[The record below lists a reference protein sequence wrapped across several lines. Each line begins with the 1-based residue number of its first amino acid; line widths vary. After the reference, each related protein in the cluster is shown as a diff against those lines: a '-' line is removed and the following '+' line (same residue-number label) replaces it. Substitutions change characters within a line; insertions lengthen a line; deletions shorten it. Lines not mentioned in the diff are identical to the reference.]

1 MEDVIHYLDKAKI
14 MDCDLNVIKIALSEG
29 KDTSVKVGSSVLPSN
44 EWGEYRISSDCLRV
58 EAVFYP
64 GFVGTSRIT
73 ADEILKDLANT
84 GIKFGIN
91 EEFIKKLVPD
101 MEYFIPYE
109 VACGQGAVNGQDAVI
124 SYLFET
130 QKVAKPKIKEDGTV
144 DYHDLDTLNHVKK
157 GDVLAVMK
165 PEVQGKAGT
174 DVFGRNIIPQKAR
187 RAGFK
192 YGRNIS
198 VSEDG
203 LSLLSD
209 VDGHVTLEGGKV
221 FVSNVLVVVNVDAS
235 TGDINYDGNVKVT
248 GNVQAGFS
256 IKASGNVEVDGIVEG
271 ANIEAGGNLTLVRGV
286 QGMGKAVLVCS
297 GNLVAKFIESASA
310 VTVGGSID
318 CDTIL
323 HSVVEARA
331 GITVEGKNGLIIGGD
346 VRSTTLISAKF
357 IGNEMGTATIVGV
370 GVNPAEKRR
379 LEVLKKEIVELNANK
394 EKLSQ
399 IVAVLRKKQEQ
410 TGVLEPDKQEML
422 QKTTRSIIL
431 AERDISQ
438 KRSEFNE
445 LSQLVS
451 EDENARIKVSRTMYA
466 GVKVVF
472 GDAYIF
478 IKNKYDY
485 CQFVKSGADIRSI
498 PM

>member
-1 MEDVIHYLDKAKI
+1 
-14 MDCDLNVIKIALSEG
+14 
-29 KDTSVKVGSSVLPSN
+29 
-44 EWGEYRISSDCLRV
+44 
-58 EAVFYP
+58 
-64 GFVGTSRIT
+64 
-73 ADEILKDLANT
+73 
-84 GIKFGIN
+84 
-91 EEFIKKLVPD
+91 
-101 MEYFIPYE
+101 
-109 VACGQGAVNGQDAVI
+109 
-124 SYLFET
+124 
-130 QKVAKPKIKEDGTV
+130 
-144 DYHDLDTLNHVKK
+144 
-157 GDVLAVMK
+157 
-165 PEVQGKAGT
+165 
-174 DVFGRNIIPQKAR
+174 
-187 RAGFK
+187 
-192 YGRNIS
+192 
-198 VSEDG
+198 
-203 LSLLSD
+203 
-209 VDGHVTLEGGKV
+209 
-221 FVSNVLVVVNVDAS
+221 
-235 TGDINYDGNVKVT
+235 
-248 GNVQAGFS
+248 
-256 IKASGNVEVDGIVEG
+256 
-271 ANIEAGGNLTLVRGV
+271 
-286 QGMGKAVLVCS
+286 
-297 GNLVAKFIESASA
+297 
-310 VTVGGSID
+310 
-318 CDTIL
+318 
-323 HSVVEARA
+323 
-331 GITVEGKNGLIIGGD
+331 
-346 VRSTTLISAKF
+346 
-357 IGNEMGTATIVGV
+357 MGTATIVGV